1 MGCDIQCMLHVIWN
15 VAEEMDSNSAVMVC
29 NIYMYGLGKKM
40 RSELRYP
47 SGMQARELPS
57 QHVVERQENPQPA
70 EDGALPGA
78 PVSTSK
84 YP

>member
-1 MGCDIQCMLHVIWN
+1 
-15 VAEEMDSNSAVMVC
+15 
-29 NIYMYGLGKKM
+29 M

-57 QHVVERQENPQPA
+57 QHVAERQEKPQPA

-78 PVSTSK
+78 PASTSK